1 MSFNFNGNTPKEIFF
16 NNQEVKKL
24 IYNGNV
30 VWKKIRLPRL
40 YTEVEYIESTGTQY
54 IDIGVTGT
62 QNTKVDID
70 FQSTATTYGRFTPF
84 GARSTASKNCFAIW
98 ASSVT
103 IGSNL
108 RIGFDSTNG
117 YTGGPTT
124 TDKYHIIHSKDG
136 TYVNDELVWT
146 IDSFSTFT
154 TPQNLL
160 VFGYYSN
167 ATTMASSAIRLYH
180 LKLWEN
186 NIMVRDFIPC
196 YRNSDGEIGLYDSIN
211 DIFYTNQGTGVFI
224 KGKDVYTLPN
234 EYQEV
239 EYIESTGTQYIR
251 TDIVPTDF
259 FKMELKFYTK
269 GASSFYCAGARDSSS
284 SVIYF
289 AQSGA
294 SGGRKLSASVN
305 NTSIIVNTN
314 GENWTRP
321 TTGAT
326 YEIRLSTNGD
336 GTFSYN
342 LKNLTENQEFLSEN
356 NTYPIMG
363 TVTNKV
369 FLFALNSSN
378 KISGTNRCYYFKL
391 YKENEL
397 IFYGIPCY
405 RKLDNEAG
413 LYDIVTN
420 TFLTNQGTGE
430 FNVGEDVN

>member
-30 VWKKIRLPRL
+30 VWKKTRLPRL
-40 YTEVEYIESTGTQY
+40 YTEVEYIESTGEEY
-54 IDIGVTGT
+54 IDIGITGT
-62 QNTKVDID
+62 NNTKVDIE
-70 FQSTATTYGRFTPF
+70 FQATGTKFLPF
-84 GARSTASKNCFAIW
+84 GARSAASSDCFAIW
-98 ASSVT
+98 ASSATV
-103 IGSNL
+103 GSNI
-108 RIGFDSTNG
+108 RIGFNGTSG
-117 YTGGPTT
+117 YTGEATT

-136 TYVNDELVWT
+136 TYVNNELVWT
-146 IDSFSTFT
+146 VGTFSTFT

-160 VFGYYSN
+160 VFGYYN
-167 ATTMASSAIRLYH
+167 TPTTMSLSAIRLYH

-186 NIMVRDFIPC
+186 NIIVRDFIPC

-211 DIFYTNQGTGVFI
+211 DIFYTNQGTGSFI

-251 TDIVPTDF
+251 TNIVPTDF
-259 FKMELKFYTK
+259 FKMEFLFYTK
-269 GASSFYCAGARDSSS
+269 GATSFYCAGARNTNPSSL
-284 SVIYF
+284 VIYF

-294 SGGRKLSASVN
+294 TTGRKLSASVN
-305 NTSIIVNTN
+305 GTSVVASTN
-314 GENWTRP
+314 GTEWTRP
-321 TTGAT
+321 TTGVT
-326 YEIRLSTNGD
+326 YKIRLSTNND

-342 LKNLTENQEFLSEN
+342 IKDLTENKEFISEN
-356 NTYPIMG
+356 NQYSLMG
-363 TVTNKV
+363 KVTDRI
-369 FLFALNSSN
+369 FLFALNHNN
-378 KISGTNRCYYFKL
+378 KLSGTNRCYYFKL

-405 RKLDNEAG
+405 RKLDSVVG
-413 LYDIVTN
+413 LYDLISN